1 MPKIDIGLIWAKIVN
16 IWGQFGTVA
25 GIANTIMLLVVTYST
40 TIEPKFHIPL
50 WLYIT
55 TIVIA
60 VILGVA
66 FILKWGISGYYRF
79 LSNQSELSQVNKRI
93 ELIMKH
99 LNIEDKDVNIKR

>member
-16 IWGQFGTVA
+16 IWGQLGTVA

-55 TIVIA
+55 SIIICA
-60 VILGVA
+60 ILGIT
-66 FILKWGISGYYRF
+66 FILKYGLSGYYRF
-79 LSNQSELSQVNKRI
+79 LSNQSELTQVNKRVK
-93 ELIMKH
+93 LIMDRMG
-99 LNIEDKDVNIKR
+99 LKDDDIKG

>member
-1 MPKIDIGLIWAKIVN
+1 MPKIDVGLIWAKIVN
-16 IWGQFGTVA
+16 IWGQAGTIA

-40 TIEPKFHIPL
+40 TIEPKLHIPL

-55 TIVIA
+55 TIIITL
-60 VILGVA
+60 ILVVT

-79 LSNQSELSQVNKRI
+79 LSNQSELSQVNKRV

-99 LNIEDKDVNIKR
+99 LNIEDENEQPKR